1 MRSAMTPKLLDVN
14 ELAEYLS
21 LTPQAVRHMVYRRQ
35 VPFIRVGPRRLRFDP
50 AEIDAWLEAQ
60 RVQVAG

>member
-1 MRSAMTPKLLDVN
+1 MAHDTPTLLTVEQLATRLSVTQSAI
-14 ELAEYLS
+14 
-21 LTPQAVRHMVYRRQ
+21 RHMVYRRQ

-50 AEIDAWLEAQ
+50 AEIDAWLAAQ